1 MLRDFGDWLANHAT
15 VVSAVVSAIAAGF
28 VAAFTIKL
36 TRATS
41 GQLKK
46 LGESIA
52 LARDEFNATHR
63 PELIVREIVWIQRGG
78 GMRAIEF
85 TVVNRGRNSCKI
97 VESAF
102 VLTSGDLGG
111 RSVRPEG
118 KNEIGPASFAPGQF
132 LPFIHELSSD
142 EEMEDGFIE
151 PTVDAAFQ
159 AGSMSQCFFR
169 GTIIYEDGVKI
180 RRRYVFTRVC
190 NSRNNNFVSTEH
202 PADEYT
208 D

>member
-1 MLRDFGDWLANHAT
+1 LLRDFGHWLANHAT
-15 VVSAVVSAIAAGF
+15 VVSAVVSAIAAG
-28 VAAFTIKL
+28 VIAAFTVKL

-41 GQLKK
+41 GQLEK

-63 PELIVREIVWIQRGG
+63 PELMVREVVWIPRGG

-102 VLTSGDLGG
+102 ELTSGDLGG
-111 RSVRPEG
+111 RAVRPEG
-118 KNEIGPASFAPGQF
+118 KNEIGPATFVPGQF
-132 LPFIHELSSD
+132 LPFIHELSED
-142 EEMEDGFIE
+142 EVFEDGFIE
-151 PTVDAAFQ
+151 PMVDAAFQ
-159 AGSMSQCFFR
+159 AGSISQCFFR

-190 NSRNNNFVSTEH
+190 NTGMGSFVPTRR
-202 PADEYT
+202 PDDEYT